1 MSQPAIVTIKQLTSR
16 LENAT
21 SMERLGA
28 LQELQ
33 VLARSES
40 ELVGEC
46 ALQKVL
52 DFLKEQG
59 SSEEYQES
67 LDLIDRL
74 IKTKDRNAATLNTR
88 IIFSVVGNVELL
100 LGLLQI
106 CRSTCLIIACHYSLT
121 ISSLNSVYLKFRL
134 RSPRA

>member
-21 SMERLGA
+21 SMERLDA

-33 VLARSES
+33 VLARSEA

-100 LGLLQI
+100 LGLLQS
-106 CRSTCLIIACHYSLT
+106 CCSTCLMIECH
-121 ISSLNSVYLKFRL
+121 
-134 RSPRA
+134 